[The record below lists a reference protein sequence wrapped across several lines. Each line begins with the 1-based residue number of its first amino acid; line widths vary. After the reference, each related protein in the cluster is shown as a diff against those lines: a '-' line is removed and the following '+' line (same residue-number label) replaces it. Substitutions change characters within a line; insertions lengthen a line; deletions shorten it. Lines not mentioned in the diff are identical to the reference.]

1 MSESPSNG
9 KSQPRLRSIYH
20 SYHSASMYMNFRQT
34 RTRVLYAAIE
44 LALILVIHALCLCHL
59 CNLKP
64 HKCHSWPY
72 FATVTFDQVCISV
85 FHCIGNVKLW
95 CNCMY
100 TWFECLIVCLY
111 PHGCIPSTHALS
123 SPAQNIYP
131 LFRYTIFLG
140 CTTICIGLCLLMQSS
155 SHSV

>member
-1 MSESPSNG
+1 MGESPSNG
-9 KSQPRLRSIYH
+9 RSQPWLQSIYH
-20 SYHSASMYMNFRQT
+20 SYHSTSVYLNFR
-34 RTRVLYAAIE
+34 RTRSLALCAAIE
-44 LALILVIHALCLCHL
+44 LAFILVIHALCLCHL

-95 CNCMY
+95 CNCTY

-111 PHGCIPSTHALS
+111 PHGCIPLNTCTHLPSPKHVPFVQVHNS
-123 SPAQNIYP
+123 SCMYHYLHGAVFAHGEQ
-131 LFRYTIFLG
+131 LT
-140 CTTICIGLCLLMQSS
+140 
-155 SHSV
+155 